1 MGPIA
6 LHASCYT
13 LFNERIAALICRAA
27 GGSNVRAEAGGSS
40 VSSSSSAPKGGA
52 TTQDEAMRMSRR
64 VQYAALPYRVR
75 QDGAVQIRLIT
86 SRETR
91 RWVIPKGWPMKG
103 LSPSKAAAREAYEEA
118 GVLGSMSRKPVGMYS
133 YEKRLSVRSVLCDVM
148 VFPLK
153 VKRKLQNW
161 PERSQRVGFWFTIES
176 AAFAVNEEELK
187 LLILDFGDLMARK
200 WEEKKK
206 PKAKAKEAPSTLP
219 SDVSGQ
225 PATAD
230 AETGG
235 RTKRRAVA
243 PVSEDQKVKS
253 EKKKLALGI
262 GKKEAS
268 KPDRDAQGAA
278 DVSQKAQEAHDA
290 DGVSSAKTVKP
301 KSSEKSP
308 KAGSR
313 SGK

>member
-1 MGPIA
+1 
-6 LHASCYT
+6 
-13 LFNERIAALICRAA
+13 
-27 GGSNVRAEAGGSS
+27 
-40 VSSSSSAPKGGA
+40 
-52 TTQDEAMRMSRR
+52 MRMSRR

-118 GVLGSMSRKPVGMYS
+118 GLLGSMSRKPVGMYS

-187 LLILDFGDLMARK
+187 MLILDFGDLMALK

-206 PKAKAKEAPSTLP
+206 PKAKLIEKEQP
-219 SDVSGQ
+219 SDL
-225 PATAD
+225 PAEGDGEGASAD
-230 AETGG
+230 PGPKSRA
-235 RTKRRAVA
+235 KRGATSPA
-243 PVSEDQKVKS
+243 DGDVKL
-253 EKKKLALGI
+253 EKKKLALGMS
-262 GKKEAS
+262 KRAVSKAS
-268 KPDRDAQGAA
+268 KDAQGPA
-278 DVSQKAQEAHDA
+278 DKPQTPPESEIQ
-290 DGVSSAKTVKP
+290 DGQAEVKP
-301 KSSEKSP
+301 V
-308 KAGSR
+308 KAKVSTKASKIGSKTDR
-313 SGK
+313 

>member
-1 MGPIA
+1 
-6 LHASCYT
+6 
-13 LFNERIAALICRAA
+13 
-27 GGSNVRAEAGGSS
+27 
-40 VSSSSSAPKGGA
+40 
-52 TTQDEAMRMSRR
+52 MRMSRR

-219 SDVSGQ
+219 SDVSAQ
-225 PATAD
+225 TATAD

-262 GKKEAS
+262 GKKEES

-278 DVSQKAQEAHDA
+278 DISQKAQEAHDA
-290 DGVSSAKTVKP
+290 EGVSSAKTVKP